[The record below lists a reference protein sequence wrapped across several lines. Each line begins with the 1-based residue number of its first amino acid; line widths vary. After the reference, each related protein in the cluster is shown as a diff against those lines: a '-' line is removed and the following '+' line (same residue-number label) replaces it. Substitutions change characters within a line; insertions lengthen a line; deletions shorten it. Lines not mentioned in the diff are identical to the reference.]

1 MRFYV
6 KPAQDELH
14 VIDAND
20 FDLCMSWADRLIDA
34 GEYDRA
40 IDLIKA
46 ATHKYLRRY
55 PSGKATPRWYYVYKI
70 TSKHVGQPVQE
81 GEKIKLTH
89 EGQTGHYEVE
99 KVHPNGYATVR
110 HDETGHRMS
119 VKTDYLHEMFTEE
132 HKGAIDEAHA
142 RLKQTFEA
150 AKKYGSESQRERA
163 REALKGH
170 EDRFSIKTPEHIAGT
185 RALSLTVLTHTEPSV
200 ENHQAAADAHQQ
212 AADLGAPQADLH
224 RQLAEQHRIEA
235 KSRIALQASAAA
247 LKDPEDRFHVPAE
260 DANKASTPVIVLPK
274 QGGQRKASGAFFG
287 SKEQAYH
294 SIMAAT
300 ETNEAFLDQFNHAD
314 KAYRMWKNGKGPKP
328 PSWGGGELDHLN
340 QALSLD
346 KPLRVIGKQPKDPTL
361 TSPAEAWDRLV
372 KGAKRWDSQT
382 TRHALQVFHEWFAD
396 HGINFRLPDEAEAAI
411 NARHLAE
418 QEAQYADDMGG
429 EHQAAV
435 IHDHMQEAAEN
446 DASFDPDKIESELDT
461 SFDFGF
467 NVQAEDADPR
477 EEYQKS
483 GTKAKTFKGWFGDW
497 ESDPHNASKA
507 VNAKGEPAEQHNMA
521 PMPVYHGTAVGG
533 FTAFDPE
540 KTGSY
545 NIFGEGFYFTEDKG
559 IAEEYTK
566 KDNDEAK
573 WGAMHGLTDASG
585 KEVTHLSAKWAQ
597 KVIASTPGFG
607 GEPGEYA
614 DWDAQCVAAA
624 LKRAMEPRGV
634 NVAKFLQEYRAPS
647 GPVLDSKGEPDK
659 YSHHGSPL
667 GLRSFVKRLSKE
679 KVGDYKPATTPPQV
693 FECYL
698 NVRKPID
705 MDRQIT
711 KEEFRDLAG
720 YMNERM
726 KEQYRPKYLGDKKA
740 GPDKWKHSD
749 TVPFYTKN
757 LNAHPEVRKMGG
769 DAYSKSFTYDDFLT
783 AKGHLRKEVGEE
795 SKPAYPIFHLSDEK
809 TLTWG
814 DVHYIMSDGH
824 NYQTEKQLFKD
835 WAQKR
840 GYDGMAHTGGWNV
853 GAHAHK
859 VWIAWA
865 PNQIKAVGNEG
876 SFNATTNDIYKSAAP
891 NIFVI
896 VPEKIR
902 YLDLLEKAG
911 GPYVGPRGGLW
922 ADSQHTQHW
931 EPSQPTTLIPKDE
944 FEEKATEL
952 ARMPHEDLASIKKQ
966 QDEYLAKLDASGEAV
981 PVAAMRLG
989 RIIDRAIEKK
999 GPRLVAKTPASTAK
1013 HEAGGPGVESARPAV
1028 GAILWTT
1035 DSDVGHLEQARV
1047 IRRTGDFDSHSIWEW
1062 EWLSGPN
1069 SGKKESSYSHTF
1081 WTVPGTQA
1089 LTEAPQVKVPAK
1101 KQAQLGLDF
1110 AAPAKTAE
1118 TKLVLPLPT
1127 PPKEEAKVETAV
1139 TPKAP
1144 KTGRKELAVDVGT
1157 HVTGT
1162 RWEKAQ
1168 AHTLSDLDS
1177 MSPEDQAKVVTKKML
1192 LPAWEPAELLGKG
1205 MTPECV
1211 KLRHALE
1218 RCIIEKPKN
1227 EGMAR
1232 RYYMEGIDFFAKSM
1246 DRCKT
1251 QEDVMDFLEDWHHLL
1266 KGRKR
1271 VKTFSKAEVGQAYDD
1286 FLRKQGKEIRLPWT
1300 EREKRMEEIERL
1312 SRDKWEHEVG
1322 SPKYKEMGEKVRQL
1336 KDDFDAAGGSDYR
1349 SLPLNQVMA
1358 SALGLNDYH
1367 LDIEYKDE
1375 GQVTVFAPDENLESD
1390 INHDNKYARMA
1401 AGFGMTFIH
1410 AVGKPNPKYNGPKVL
1425 KDAFVAV
1432 SGWDKAKLTP
1442 EEKVAALHTSLGTK
1456 KAAGKPKEAPFKWER
1471 NVRGEI
1477 NRVGGRPVENVTPQ
1491 DLAKDFGFKN
1501 VQFGHWVTDKDAE
1514 SHLKGAYGA
1523 LSDLSELLG
1532 ADLKHVSLNGRLSIG
1547 FGARGSGKF
1556 AAHYEPGKH
1565 IINLTKIAGGGSLAH
1580 EWAHAMD
1587 NLLAVAHN
1595 PSSTKA
1601 SRMVSGGDNEGIP
1614 TKLKDAYADVMAAI
1628 EWTDPEAGK
1637 KLNAVNALINKINA
1651 ERRRA
1656 TPEEN
1661 AQINEAHKAHSRN
1674 KSSEFYS
1681 DANAFSKSA
1690 DNYWARPHEL
1700 FARAFESFIEDTL
1713 EGENRKSSYLV
1724 AGTTDKYPT
1733 QRFITQADGTE
1744 REAQVYPQ
1752 GETRQRI
1759 NAAFRKF
1766 VDVLQEEHALEKAM
1780 QWLETQ
1786 PLQRF
1791 TIRSDI
1797 HA

>member
-224 RQLAEQHRIEA
+224 RQLAEQHRIAA

-260 DANKASTPVIVLPK
+260 EANKASTPVIVLPK
-274 QGGQRKASGAFFG
+274 IGGPRKASGAFFG

-659 YSHHGSPL
+659 YSHHGTSM

-679 KVGDYKPATTPPQV
+679 KVGDYKPAVTPPQV

-705 MDRQIT
+705 MDKPLTR
-711 KEEFRDLAG
+711 EDFRDLAG
-720 YMNERM
+720 YMTERE
-726 KEQYRPKYLGDKKA
+726 KEPYRPKYLGDKKA
-740 GPDKWKHSD
+740 GPSKWQHGD
-749 TVPFYTKN
+749 TIPFYTKN
-757 LNAHPEVRKMGG
+757 LNDHPDVRAMGD
-769 DAYSKSFTYDDFLT
+769 DAFGKAFTYDDFLT
-783 AKGHLRKEVGEE
+783 AKGHLRKDIGEKGE
-795 SKPAYPIFHLSDEK
+795 PAYPIFHLSDEK

-824 NYQTEKQLFKD
+824 NYQTAKQLFKA
-835 WAQKR
+835 WAQQR
-840 GYDGMAHTGGWNV
+840 GYDGISHTGGWNV
-853 GAHAHK
+853 GTHAHR
-859 VWIAWA
+859 VWIAWT

-876 SFNATTNDIYKSAAP
+876 TFNATTSDIYKAMRP
-891 NIFVI
+891 ENQPHIFVI
-896 VPEKIR
+896 IPDDLVLIPES
-902 YLDLLEKAG
+902 LEKAE
-911 GPYVGPRGGLW
+911 RGGQLATKPPRMVATPPAPVIPVKPPAPVAQPAKPPKLVMQVTSKPEGGRQMALTFEKEAEPIKPVELPKEKPVRATKPVDAIAEQAKQ
-922 ADSQHTQHW
+922 AD
-931 EPSQPTTLIPKDE
+931 E
-944 FEEKATEL
+944 
-952 ARMPHEDLASIKKQ
+952 
-966 QDEYLAKLDASGEAV
+966 GEARKIM
-981 PVAAMRLG
+981 PIGDHIFGSKKDLRRLG
-989 RIIDRAIEKK
+989 INSSKD
-999 GPRLVAKTPASTAK
+999 
-1013 HEAGGPGVESARPAV
+1013 
-1028 GAILWTT
+1028 
-1035 DSDVGHLEQARV
+1035 LE
-1047 IRRTGDFDSHSIWEW
+1047 
-1062 EWLSGPN
+1062 
-1069 SGKKESSYSHTF
+1069 
-1081 WTVPGTQA
+1081 
-1089 LTEAPQVKVPAK
+1089 
-1101 KQAQLGLDF
+1101 
-1110 AAPAKTAE
+1110 
-1118 TKLVLPLPT
+1118 
-1127 PPKEEAKVETAV
+1127 
-1139 TPKAP
+1139 
-1144 KTGRKELAVDVGT
+1144 
-1157 HVTGT
+1157 
-1162 RWEKAQ
+1162 
-1168 AHTLSDLDS
+1168 
-1177 MSPEDQAKVVTKKML
+1177 
-1192 LPAWEPAELLGKG
+1192 G
-1205 MTPECV
+1205 MT
-1211 KLRHALE
+1211 
-1218 RCIIEKPKN
+1218 
-1227 EGMAR
+1227 
-1232 RYYMEGIDFFAKSM
+1232 
-1246 DRCKT
+1246 
-1251 QEDVMDFLEDWHHLL
+1251 
-1266 KGRKR
+1266 
-1271 VKTFSKAEVGQAYDD
+1271 
-1286 FLRKQGKEIRLPWT
+1286 
-1300 EREKRMEEIERL
+1300 
-1312 SRDKWEHEVG
+1312 
-1322 SPKYKEMGEKVRQL
+1322 
-1336 KDDFDAAGGSDYR
+1336 
-1349 SLPLNQVMA
+1349 
-1358 SALGLNDYH
+1358 
-1367 LDIEYKDE
+1367 
-1375 GQVTVFAPDENLESD
+1375 
-1390 INHDNKYARMA
+1390 
-1401 AGFGMTFIH
+1401 
-1410 AVGKPNPKYNGPKVL
+1410 
-1425 KDAFVAV
+1425 
-1432 SGWDKAKLTP
+1432 
-1442 EEKVAALHTSLGTK
+1442 
-1456 KAAGKPKEAPFKWER
+1456 
-1471 NVRGEI
+1471 
-1477 NRVGGRPVENVTPQ
+1477 
-1491 DLAKDFGFKN
+1491 
-1501 VQFGHWVTDKDAE
+1501 
-1514 SHLKGAYGA
+1514 
-1523 LSDLSELLG
+1523 
-1532 ADLKHVSLNGRLSIG
+1532 
-1547 FGARGSGKF
+1547 
-1556 AAHYEPGKH
+1556 
-1565 IINLTKIAGGGSLAH
+1565 
-1580 EWAHAMD
+1580 
-1587 NLLAVAHN
+1587 
-1595 PSSTKA
+1595 
-1601 SRMVSGGDNEGIP
+1601 
-1614 TKLKDAYADVMAAI
+1614 
-1628 EWTDPEAGK
+1628 
-1637 KLNAVNALINKINA
+1637 
-1651 ERRRA
+1651 
-1656 TPEEN
+1656 
-1661 AQINEAHKAHSRN
+1661 
-1674 KSSEFYS
+1674 YS
-1681 DANAFSKSA
+1681 DAAA
-1690 DNYWARPHEL
+1690 AIRL
-1700 FARAFESFIEDTL
+1700 TA
-1713 EGENRKSSYLV
+1713 GEWRSPEHMNGSGMPQPEPSPKAKRLSTFLDRNR
-1724 AGTTDKYPT
+1724 
-1733 QRFITQADGTE
+1733 
-1744 REAQVYPQ
+1744 
-1752 GETRQRI
+1752 
-1759 NAAFRKF
+1759 
-1766 VDVLQEEHALEKAM
+1766 
-1780 QWLETQ
+1780 
-1786 PLQRF
+1786 
-1791 TIRSDI
+1791 
-1797 HA
+1797 